1 MEDGFKKNFL
11 KKKKFPL
18 DKSHKICYNKI
29 ENKKG
34 IKNLP
39 KNFLKKF
46 LKGIDKLKKVW
57 YNKYKIK
64 ISHKK

>member
-1 MEDGFKKNFL
+1 MVLYNCQEERNRVVEDGFKKIFL

-29 ENKKG
+29 ENKKE

-46 LKGIDKLKKVW
+46 LKR
-57 YNKYKIK
+57 
-64 ISHKK
+64 S